1 MSCPLAM
8 RLPCPLSIKIGGYS
22 LLFPHPQR
30 AVRVRPPAWLGADGA
45 GDTVVVD
52 HEPRRAVDVNET
64 RKYGL
69 MSGLCCKRS
78 SFMGITLIMCTQV
91 Q

>member
-30 AVRVRPPAWLGADGA
+30 AAPFVYDLLHGWVPMEPGTRWLSITKPG
-45 GDTVVVD
+45 V
-52 HEPRRAVDVNET
+52 PSMSMKRAS
-64 RKYGL
+64 
-69 MSGLCCKRS
+69 MA
-78 SFMGITLIMCTQV
+78 
-91 Q
+91 

>member
-1 MSCPLAM
+1 MSFVDQNWRIFVAIPASAT
-8 RLPCPLSIKIGGYS
+8 R
-22 LLFPHPQR
+22 R

>member
-1 MSCPLAM
+1 MSFVDQNWRIFVAIPASAT
-8 RLPCPLSIKIGGYS
+8 R
-22 LLFPHPQR
+22 R

-52 HEPRRAVDVNET
+52 HEARRAVDVNET

>member
-1 MSCPLAM
+1 MSFVDQNWRIFVAIPASAT
-8 RLPCPLSIKIGGYS
+8 R
-22 LLFPHPQR
+22 R
-30 AVRVRPPAWLGADGA
+30 AVRVRPLAWLGADGA
-45 GDTVVVD
+45 GDTVGVD
-52 HEPRRAVDVNET
+52 HEARRAVDVNET